1 MTQKL
6 LTVIVV
12 VLFSLNTWAAD
23 YEEGVHY
30 FELPIAVGVVPD
42 GKIEVTEY
50 FSYGCGHCYQF
61 DPILTAWEATL
72 SEDAEFN
79 RTPAIWNPFYR
90 VLAQT
95 YYTVKAMGILDEVHL
110 EIFNAIHLQR
120 RNLSD
125 PKAIANFL
133 AEVGVDPVSFAKVF
147 GSFGVQASVQ
157 QAEARGRAYRATG
170 VPTLIVNGKYRIEG
184 QAAGGQTG
192 MIKVAEFLIDKEREM
207 N

>member
-6 LTVIVV
+6 FIIIIAVF
-12 VLFSLNTWAAD
+12 FSWKSWAMG

-30 FELPIAVGVVPD
+30 FELSIPVGVVKD

-61 DPILTAWEATL
+61 DPILAAWEMKL
-72 SEDAEFN
+72 PEDVEFN
-79 RTPAIWNPFYR
+79 RTPAIWNSAYR
-90 VLAQT
+90 VYAQT
-95 YYTVKAMGILDEVHL
+95 YYTVKAMGILDKVHL

-120 RNLSD
+120 RDIRD
-125 PKAIANFL
+125 PKAIANLL
-133 AEVGVDPVSFAKVF
+133 AEVGVDPISFAKVY

-157 QAEARGRAYRATG
+157 QAEARGRAYRASG
-170 VPTLIVNGKYRIEG
+170 VPTLIVAGKYRVESG
-184 QAAGGQTG
+184 SAGGQAG
-192 MIKVAEFLIDKEREM
+192 MINVVDYLIEKEREM